1 MSQVFDK
8 VKDVIA
14 KELEVDEAQVKMES
28 LIIDDLG
35 ADSLDVVELIMALED
50 EFELEIPTEE
60 AEKIF
65 SVADAVKYIE
75 AALN

>member
-1 MSQVFDK
+1 MSQVFDS

-14 KELEVDEAQVKMES
+14 KELEVDEGSISMES

-50 EFELEIPTEE
+50 KFEIDIPSEE

-65 SVADAVKYIE
+65 SVEDAVKYIE
-75 AALN
+75 AALG

>member
-1 MSQVFDK
+1 MSVFDK

-14 KELEVDEAQVKMES
+14 KELEVDETQVKMES

-50 EFELEIPTEE
+50 SFEIEIPTEE

-65 SVADAVKYIE
+65 SVEHAVKYIE
-75 AALN
+75 AALG

>member
-8 VKDVIA
+8 VKEVIA
-14 KELEVDEAQVKMES
+14 KELEVDGDQIKMES

-50 EFELEIPTEE
+50 NFEIDIPTEE

-65 SVADAVKYIE
+65 SVEDAVKYIE
-75 AALN
+75 AAVG

>member
-8 VKDVIA
+8 VKEVIA
-14 KELEVDEAQVKMES
+14 KELEVDGDQIKMES

-50 EFELEIPTEE
+50 NFEIDIPTEE

-65 SVADAVKYIE
+65 SVEDAVKYIE
-75 AALN
+75 AAIG

>member
-8 VKDVIA
+8 VKEVIA
-14 KELEVDEAQVKMES
+14 KELEVDEGQIKMES

-50 EFELEIPTEE
+50 NFEIDIPTEE

-65 SVADAVKYIE
+65 SVEDAVKYIE
-75 AALN
+75 AALG